1 MGKLN
6 ILLICGSGASTGFM
20 AANMRKE
27 AAKQGL
33 DWEITARSEGEV
45 ENYVDEANC
54 IMVGPHLAYLVD
66 ELMERYKN
74 RDIKIALM
82 NKSYYSTLNGAAA
95 LKHIQSLY

>member
-45 ENYVDEANC
+45 ENYVDEVNC